1 MSLRNRA
8 LQPGDIAPRPLY
20 SNVPP
25 GHVKLELPDGPEQLS
40 FIFAQADDPACAD
53 LISHDDCCGV
63 LRRHSIG
70 VGWRYTAEI
79 FAELERNEEGSA
91 A

>member
-8 LQPGDIAPRPLY
+8 LQPGDIASRPPH
-20 SNVPP
+20 NNPP
-25 GHVKLELPDGPEQLS
+25 SGRVKLEFPDGPEQLS

-53 LISHDDCCGV
+53 LISRGECRGV
-63 LRRHSIG
+63 LRGHRIG
-70 VGWRYTAEI
+70 VGWRDASEI
-79 FAELERNEEGSA
+79 VAELERSEVGNA